1 MSASYEAS
9 RAPIDWSR
17 LVGPAITVLLIGG
30 GGAMSYAAL
39 AERLYALER
48 QVQERRSD
56 MAVILERLDD
66 SRERLIRLEE
76 KISVMQ
82 SSVEDASTP

>member
-1 MSASYEAS
+1 
-9 RAPIDWSR
+9 
-17 LVGPAITVLLIGG
+17 
-30 GGAMSYAAL
+30 MSYAAL

-76 KISVMQ
+76 KISVIQ